1 MVPRLNEMSSL
12 WDYTEPINS
21 RIFRKARNL
30 SEDSQKTLAQLR
42 EKYASLGF
50 LLLHYTVD
58 DQSRKQLDLPLRRV
72 IRSRTSSSPSNLPD
86 KLLDASSLR
95 DFVEAICTDSAEA
108 IKASTNCLGVG
119 PEGFPLKS
127 SQSYL
132 VSLLRLAS
140 ISSYR

>member
-108 IKASTNCLGVG
+108 IKAFDQLFGG
-119 PEGFPLKS
+119 
-127 SQSYL
+127 
-132 VSLLRLAS
+132 RA
-140 ISSYR
+140 